1 MTDRLRVGI
10 AGCGFIGRKRAR
22 ALGGDTLAGGLD
34 VDPDAAYWDA
44 PVEDNLGGVS
54 PRAAADL
61 AVFLLSGDARGISGK
76 LISAHWDDWRDPE
89 LRARLAGDPDLATVR
104 RIDGERYRR
113 VT

>member
-1 MTDRLRVGI
+1 VTERRRVGL
-10 AGCGFIGRKRAR
+10 AGCGFIGRKE
-22 ALGGDTLAGGLD
+22 GGG
-34 VDPDAAYWDA
+34 
-44 PVEDNLGGVS
+44 S

-76 LISAHWDDWRDPE
+76 LISAQWDDWRDPE
-89 LRARLAGDPDLATVR
+89 LRARLAGDSGLATVR